1 MNRVKSRNFLILCH
15 LFMAAL
21 IAPMFVMLAYS
32 GFNYL
37 IDNEG
42 GTTET
47 ALTIPATVQID
58 PDAPDIEDTV
68 RRVLVA
74 NELSPN
80 FEYLRMREGSITT
93 RPTSTDFV
101 QFSEEDGAWSATL
114 NEPDL
119 QYRLMELH
127 KGHGPEK
134 FKIYQIVAAVA
145 LFLIVIGGVLVGL
158 LAKAYRTK
166 TIATT
171 IVGTIAFA
179 LLAFVI

>member
-15 LFMAAL
+15 LFMASL
-21 IAPMFVMLAYS
+21 IAPAFVLVAIT

-37 IDNEG
+37 IGNKGEAV
-42 GTTET
+42 ET
-47 ALTIPATVQID
+47 PLTIPAQIALD
-58 PDAPDIEDTV
+58 PDAPDVEDQV
-68 RRVLVA
+68 RAILAA
-74 NELSPN
+74 NNLPQD

-93 RPTSTDFV
+93 RPTSRDFV

-114 NEPDL
+114 NEPNL
-119 QYRLMELH
+119 QYRMMELH

-145 LFLIVIGGVLVGL
+145 LFFIVIGGLAVGL
-158 LAKAYRTK
+158 MANAYRTK
-166 TIATT
+166 TLVSVIM
-171 IVGTIAFA
+171 GTVVFA